1 MNPRK
6 LLARISASQTNVW
19 FGDLVRLAV
28 ALGFVHDR
36 TRGSHQIYI
45 HAKIPQAQ
53 LNLQPDGGQAKP
65 YQVKQLL
72 KLVEE
77 YNLQLDEPE

>member
-1 MNPRK
+1 MNSRR
-6 LLARISASQTNVW
+6 LLARLSASQTNVR
-19 FGDLVRLAV
+19 FSDLVRLCV

-36 TRGSHQIYI
+36 TSGSHQVFI
-45 HAKIPQAQ
+45 HRIHRGAQ
-53 LNLQPDGGQAKP
+53 LNLQPDRGQAKP

-77 YNLQLDEPE
+77 YNLTLDGNE